1 MVERIGMGGKGR
13 DGRKRRE
20 LRIKWKKV
28 RERNKLFRSGDVRV
42 PGGIVGWSPSEWLN
56 GSLGK

>member
-1 MVERIGMGGKGR
+1 MGGKGR
-13 DGRKRRE
+13 DRRKRRE